1 METINSTSSGDTLL
15 FAKEVADILKIKIC
29 TVYELARSGSLP
41 SVHVTNRAVRFRR
54 SSIEKYMSQRESSS
68 QVGE

>member
-29 TVYELARSGSLP
+29 TVYELARSGTLP
-41 SVHVTNRAVRFRR
+41 TVHVTSRAVRFRR
-54 SSIEKYMSQRESSS
+54 SSIEKYVSQREYSRPL
-68 QVGE
+68 GE